1 MEENDNRKS
10 VCIIGAGLSG
20 LICGMRLSRAGFKVT
35 VVEELASPGG
45 LLSYTR
51 IGREYLE
58 LTPHH
63 LRKSDK
69 ALLALIKEMGVEDK
83 VSWFD
88 STWQGRASHR
98 KVGYFEGGF
107 SCLVSSLAQEI
118 TDHDGRICFSTT
130 VAEISRLGSGE
141 YRTSCILTNSTRF
154 VIDSNYVIFTGSV
167 RTFINVSHG
176 LPIEMDDR
184 DTMMNVTYSAKISA
198 FMVLKHENSQMFYQQ
213 MTKGTDIPFDR
224 IINHTS
230 CFGQRGY
237 GGSVVYLVGSC
248 RVTDPIWI
256 ESDAEIMLKFFSAY
270 KKLYRSIRKSD
281 VKSWRVTKIRYAQ
294 SEHYPGIDLTNPC
307 ENLYVCSA
315 GLAKCDI
322 AETPENRMELTVS
335 LASRICSMITAKEEQ
350 TAAEANAA
358 TEVTSLTRELSAD
371 QGAN

>member
-1 MEENDNRKS
+1 MEETDNRKS
-10 VCIIGAGLSG
+10 VCIIGSGLSG
-20 LICGMRLSRAGFKVT
+20 LTCGMRLARAGFNVT

-45 LLSYTR
+45 LLAYTR

-69 ALLALIKEMGVEDK
+69 SLLALIKEMGVEDK

-98 KVGYFEGGF
+98 KVGYFDGGF
-107 SCLVSSLAQEI
+107 SCLISSLAQEI
-118 TDHDGRICFSTT
+118 TDHGGRICFSTT
-130 VAEISRLGSGE
+130 VAEIS
-141 YRTSCILTNSTRF
+141 STRF
-154 VIDSNYVIFTGSV
+154 VIDSTYVIFTGSC

-176 LPIEMDDR
+176 LPIAMDDR

-198 FMVLKHENSQMFYQQ
+198 FMVVKHENSQMFYQQ
-213 MTKGTDIPFDR
+213 MTPGPDTPFDR

-248 RVTDPIWI
+248 QVTDPIWI
-256 ESDAEIMLKFFSAY
+256 ESDAEIMKKFFAAY

-281 VKSWRVTKIRYAQ
+281 IKSWRVTKIRYAQ
-294 SEHYPGIDLTNPC
+294 TEHYPEIDLTNPC

-315 GLAKCDI
+315 GLAKFNS
-322 AETPENRMELTVS
+322 AETPENRMELTVA
-335 LASRICSMITAKEEQ
+335 LASRICSMINAKEEQ
-350 TAAEANAA
+350 IASGAGSV
-358 TEVTSLTRELSAD
+358 TEVTSLTRELAAD
-371 QGAN
+371 

>member
-1 MEENDNRKS
+1 MEETDNRKS

-20 LICGMRLSRAGFKVT
+20 LTCGMRLARAGFSVT

-45 LLSYTR
+45 LLAYTR

-69 ALLALIKEMGVEDK
+69 SLLALIKEMGVEDK

-98 KVGYFEGGF
+98 KVGYFDGGF
-107 SCLVSSLAQEI
+107 SCLISSLAQEI
-118 TDHDGRICFSTT
+118 TDHGGRICFSTT

-141 YRTSCILTNSTRF
+141 YR
-154 VIDSNYVIFTGSV
+154 
-167 RTFINVSHG
+167 
-176 LPIEMDDR
+176 
-184 DTMMNVTYSAKISA
+184 AKISA
-198 FMVLKHENSQMFYQQ
+198 FMVVKHENSQMFYQQ
-213 MTKGTDIPFDR
+213 MTPGPDTPFDR

-248 RVTDPIWI
+248 QVTDPIWI
-256 ESDAEIMLKFFSAY
+256 ESDSEIMLKFFTAY

-281 VKSWRVTKIRYAQ
+281 IKSWRVTKIRYAQ
-294 SEHYPGIDLTNPC
+294 SEHYPEIDLTNPC
-307 ENLYVCSA
+307 ENLFVCSA
-315 GLAKCDI
+315 GLAKFNN
-322 AETPENRMELTVS
+322 AETPENRMELTVA
-335 LASRICSMITAKEEQ
+335 LASRICSMITAKEVQ
-350 TAAEANAA
+350 AAAEAGAV
-358 TEVTSLTRELSAD
+358 TEVTSLTRELAAD
-371 QGAN
+371 

>member
-1 MEENDNRKS
+1 MEDTNNRKS

-20 LICGMRLSRAGFKVT
+20 LTCGMRLAKAGFSVT

-63 LRKSDK
+63 LRRNDK
-69 ALLALIKEMGVEDK
+69 TLLALIKEMEVEDK
-83 VSWFD
+83 VNWFD

-98 KVGYFEGGF
+98 KVGYFDGGF
-107 SCLVSSLAQEI
+107 SVLTSSLAQAL
-118 TDHDGRICFSTT
+118 TDHGGKICFSTT
-130 VAEISRLGSGE
+130 VAEISRLSNGG
-141 YRTSCILTNSTRF
+141 YRTACILSNSTRF
-154 VIDSNYVIFTGSV
+154 VIDSTYVIFTGSC

-184 DTMMNVTYSAKISA
+184 DTMMNVTYKAKISA
-198 FMVLKHENSQMFYQQ
+198 FMVLKHETSQMYYQQ
-213 MTKGTDIPFDR
+213 MTPGPDTPFDR

-248 RVTDPIWI
+248 NVTDPIWI
-256 ESDAEIMLKFFSAY
+256 ESDADIMLKFFAAY

-281 VKSWRVTKIRYAQ
+281 IKSWRVTKIRYAQ
-294 SEHYPGIDLTNPC
+294 AEHYPEIDLSNPC
-307 ENLYVCSA
+307 ENLFVCSA
-315 GLAKCDI
+315 GLAKFNS
-322 AETPENRMELTVS
+322 AETPENRMELTVA
-335 LASRICSMITAKEEQ
+335 LASRICQAITAKEEKL
-350 TAAEANAA
+350 AAEIISA
-358 TEVTSLTRELSAD
+358 TEVTSLTQEIAAD
-371 QGAN
+371 

>member
-20 LICGMRLSRAGFKVT
+20 LTCGMRLSRAGFKVT

-45 LLSYTR
+45 LLGYTR

-69 ALLALIKEMGVEDK
+69 VLLALIKEMGVEDK

-98 KVGYFEGGF
+98 KVGYFDGGF
-107 SCLVSSLAQEI
+107 SCLISSLAQEI
-118 TDHDGRICFSTT
+118 IDHGGNICFSTT
-130 VAEISRLGSGE
+130 VAEISRLNSGE
-141 YRTSCILTNSTRF
+141 YRTACILSNSTRF
-154 VIDSNYVIFTGSV
+154 VIDSKYVIFTGSC

-176 LPIEMDDR
+176 LPIKMDDR
-184 DTMMNVTYSAKISA
+184 DIMMNVTYSAKISA
-198 FMVLKHENSQMFYQQ
+198 FMVVKHENSQMFYQQ
-213 MTKGTDIPFDR
+213 ATPGTDTPFDR

-248 RVTDPIWI
+248 QVTDPIWI
-256 ESDAEIMLKFFSAY
+256 ESDAEIMEKFFKAY

-281 VKSWRVTKIRYAQ
+281 IKSWRVTKIRYAQ
-294 SEHYPGIDLTNPC
+294 TEHYPGIDLTNPC
-307 ENLYVCSA
+307 ENLFVCST
-315 GLAKCDI
+315 GLARFNTRDI
-322 AETPENRMELTVS
+322 PENRMELTVS
-335 LASRICSMITAKEEQ
+335 LASRICSAIIAREEKIP
-350 TAAEANAA
+350 AEIKSS
-358 TEVTSLTRELSAD
+358 TEVTSLTREIAAD
-371 QGAN
+371 

>member
-1 MEENDNRKS
+1 MEETDNRKS

-20 LICGMRLSRAGFKVT
+20 LTCGMRLARAGFNVT

-45 LLSYTR
+45 LLAYTR

-69 ALLALIKEMGVEDK
+69 SLLALIKEMGVEDK
-83 VSWFD
+83 VAWFD

-98 KVGYFEGGF
+98 KVGYFDGGF
-107 SCLVSSLAQEI
+107 SCLISSLAQEI
-118 TDHDGRICFSTT
+118 TDHGGRICFSTT
-130 VAEISRLGSGE
+130 VAEISRLSSGS
-141 YRTSCILTNSTRF
+141 YRTTCVLPNSTRF
-154 VIDSNYVIFTGSV
+154 VIDSTYVIFTGSC

-176 LPIEMDDR
+176 LPIEMDAR

-198 FMVLKHENSQMFYQQ
+198 FMVLKHETSQMFYQQ
-213 MTKGTDIPFDR
+213 VTKGTGVPFDR

-256 ESDAEIMLKFFSAY
+256 ESDADIMLKFFTAY

-294 SEHYPGIDLTNPC
+294 SEQYPGIDLTNPC
-307 ENLYVCSA
+307 ENLYVCST
-315 GLAKCDI
+315 GLARYDTGD
-322 AETPENRMELTVS
+322 TPENRMELTVS
-335 LASRICSMITAKEEQ
+335 LAGRICQMITAKEELVH
-350 TAAEANAA
+350 TGSDSL
-358 TEVTSLTRELSAD
+358 TEVTSLAREITEISR
-371 QGAN
+371 G